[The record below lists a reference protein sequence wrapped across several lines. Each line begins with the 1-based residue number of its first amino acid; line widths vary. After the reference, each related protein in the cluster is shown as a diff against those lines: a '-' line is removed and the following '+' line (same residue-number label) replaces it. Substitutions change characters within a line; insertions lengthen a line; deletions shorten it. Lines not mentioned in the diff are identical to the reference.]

1 MNRCDVFRIQKTFQ
15 IRRCWIWRIE
25 LGEWWRNEK
34 KLGFQKLNV
43 CAKIM
48 LISELSIVA
57 DLQSFNLKSC
67 DKIILKI
74 KLSQICDKIKNKK
87 KLSQKF
93 GKKNQI
99 EKLPRTG

>member
-1 MNRCDVFRIQKTFQ
+1 MNRCDAFRIQKTFQ
-15 IRRCWIWRIE
+15 ISRCRIRRIE
-25 LGEWWRNEK
+25 LRERRRNEK
-34 KLGFQKLNV
+34 EFGFQEIKV

-87 KLSQKF
+87 KLSQKC

-99 EKLPRTG
+99 KKLPLIR